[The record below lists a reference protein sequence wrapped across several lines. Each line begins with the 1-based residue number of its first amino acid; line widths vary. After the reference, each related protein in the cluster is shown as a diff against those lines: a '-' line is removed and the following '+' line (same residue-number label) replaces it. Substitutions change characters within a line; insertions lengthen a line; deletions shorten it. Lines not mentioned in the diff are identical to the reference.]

1 MFRKAYYNK
10 VISWGDGMNEIKFFL
25 GASNARKY
33 VSYFSESYVPTEFG
47 KYFILK
53 GGPGTGKSTFM
64 KKTASEIEK
73 EGFTV
78 HRIFCSSDPSS
89 LDAVLFPEL
98 NAGIFD
104 GTAPHVMDPVLPG
117 ICEEMINLGAC
128 WDSSVLRKNKDS
140 LARLSLYNSQLH
152 KKASDYLFVAS
163 RFDKENLHTA
173 ARALDGEKL
182 DRYITRLCAR
192 EIGITEKKGGGKLKK
207 CFLSAVTPEGIKVH
221 YDTVVSLAER
231 IIVINDEFSC
241 VAPLIV
247 GSFCS
252 YALKN
257 GLDVIACFC
266 PLFPEE
272 KIEHIFIP
280 KLSLCIFSSNQYH
293 SAPKEFGRQIHGARF
308 LDTKILALKRESID
322 FNKKAKSELI
332 DEAVKKLK
340 TAKLI
345 HDEMENYYIGAINFD
360 EVEKIRKETVLKIFA
375 LN

>member
-1 MFRKAYYNK
+1 
-10 VISWGDGMNEIKFFL
+10 MNEINFFL

-33 VSYFSESYVPTEFG
+33 VSYFPDSYVPTEFG

-64 KKTASEIEK
+64 KKTAAEIEK

-78 HRIFCSSDPSS
+78 HRVFCSSDPSS

-104 GTAPHVMDPVLPG
+104 GTSPHVMDPVLPG
-117 ICEEMINLGAC
+117 ICEEIINLGTC
-128 WDSSVLRKNKDS
+128 WDSCVLRKNKDS

-152 KKASDYLFVAS
+152 KKAADYLYVAS
-163 RFDKENLHTA
+163 RFDKENLNAA

-182 DRYITRLCAR
+182 NRYITRLCTR
-192 EIGITEKKGGGKLKK
+192 EIGKTENRERGKLNKR
-207 CFLSAVTPEGIKVH
+207 FLSAVTPEGIKVH
-221 YDTVVSLAER
+221 YDTVVSLADR
-231 IIVINDEFSC
+231 IIVIVDDFSC
-241 VAPLIV
+241 VAQLIV
-247 GSFCS
+247 ESVEL

-257 GLDVIACFC
+257 GLDVISCYC

-280 KLSLCIFSSNQYH
+280 KLSLCIFSSNHYH
-293 SAPKEFGRQIHGARF
+293 PAPKEFGRQIHDIRF
-308 LDTKILALKRESID
+308 LDNKNLSLKKEYID
-322 FNKKAKSELI
+322 FNRKAKSELI

-345 HDEMENYYIGAINFD
+345 HDEMESYYISAVDFD
-360 EVEKIRKETVLKIFA
+360 KVEKIRKETVSKI
-375 LN
+375 LSLGE